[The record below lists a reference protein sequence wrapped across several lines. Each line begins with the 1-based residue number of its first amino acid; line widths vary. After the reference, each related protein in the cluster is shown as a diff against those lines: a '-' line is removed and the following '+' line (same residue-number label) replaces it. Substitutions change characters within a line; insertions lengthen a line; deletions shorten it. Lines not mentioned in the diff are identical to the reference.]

1 MIDPTNALELLR
13 AQHDA
18 IEDLF
23 ARVASADPDDR
34 AARLRELADLLVAHT
49 ALEQDVFYPAV
60 VGEATADLLLDAVED
75 HADIDQQLAD
85 LLDLDPDSIAFRGY
99 LTLLADD
106 VRRHAR
112 DREEGELFPRVAELL
127 DDDELADLGAEMLS
141 RLEDM
146 QPSPRR
152 VAHGHDSYTL
162 AR

>member
-34 AARLRELADLLVAHT
+34 PACLRELADLLVAHT

-60 VGEATADLLLDAVED
+60 VREATADLLLDAVED
-75 HADIDQQLAD
+75 HADIEQQLAD
-85 LLDLDPDSIAFRGY
+85 LLELDPDSIAFRGY

-106 VRRHAR
+106 VHRHAR
-112 DREEGELFPRVAELL
+112 DREERELFPRVAALI
-127 DDDELADLGAEMLS
+127 DDDELTDLGAEMQA
-141 RLEDM
+141 RLDDM
-146 QPSPRR
+146 EPSPP
-152 VAHGHDSYTL
+152 VARAHDSYTL

>member
-34 AARLRELADLLVAHT
+34 PSRLHELADLIVAHT
-49 ALEQDVFYPAV
+49 SLEQDVFYPAV
-60 VGEATADLLLDAVED
+60 VREATADLLLDAVED

-112 DREEGELFPRVAELL
+112 DREEGELFPRVAALF
-127 DDDELADLGAEMLS
+127 DDDELADLAAEMHA
-141 RLEDM
+141 RLEEM
-146 QPSPRR
+146 QPSPRQ

>member
-23 ARVASADPDDR
+23 ARVASADPEDR
-34 AARLRELADLLVAHT
+34 AARLRELADLLELHT
-49 ALEQDVFYPAV
+49 ALEQHVFYPAV
-60 VGEATADLLLDAVED
+60 VTEATADLLLDAVED

-85 LLDLDPDSIAFRGY
+85 LLDLDADSIAFRGY

-112 DREEGELFPRVAELL
+112 DREEGELFVRVAALF
-127 DDDELADLGAEMLS
+127 DDDELEEIGADLLRRMEE
-141 RLEDM
+141 LE
-146 QPSPRR
+146 PTRR
-152 VAHGHDSYTL
+152 VAPRRDSYTL